1 MKTLAPK
8 RGKLLISEP
17 SIIGDASFSR
27 SVVLLTEF
35 NSEGIVGFIINKPLD
50 YTLDELV
57 PEIHE
62 EFEVY
67 DGGPVSTDNLYFLH
81 RIPDLIPDS
90 HHIEDGIYW
99 GGDFQTVSALINQNK
114 IASNEIKFF
123 LGYSGWERHQLQE
136 ELDSK
141 SWVVTDN
148 EDSAVVLSDEIH
160 DIWKIKMRDL
170 GDGYEIWS
178 NAPENPS
185 YN

>member
-1 MKTLAPK
+1 MKALAPQ

-17 SIIGDASFSR
+17 SIIGDVSFSR
-27 SVVLLTEF
+27 SVVLLTEY
-35 NSEGIVGFIINKPLD
+35 NTEGIVGFIINKPLD
-50 YTLDELV
+50 FTLNELI
-57 PEIHE
+57 PEIKQ

-99 GGDFQTVSALINQNK
+99 GGDFETVSALINDNLIQTDQ
-114 IASNEIKFF
+114 IKFF
-123 LGYSGWERHQLQE
+123 LGYSGWEQEQLEQE
-136 ELDSK
+136 LEAN

-148 EDSAVVLSDEIH
+148 LDSVKVLSDEVH
-160 DIWKIKMRDL
+160 DFWKIKMRDL
-170 GDGYEIWS
+170 GNGYEIWS

>member
-1 MKTLAPK
+1 MKTLAPD
-8 RGKLLISEP
+8 RGRLLISEP

-35 NSEGIVGFIINKPLD
+35 NNDGIVGFIINKPLE
-50 YTLDELV
+50 YTLNELV
-57 PEIHE
+57 PEIQQ

-90 HHIEDGIYW
+90 HHIQDGIYW
-99 GGDFQTVSALINQNK
+99 GGDFQTVSRLINENK
-114 IASNEIKFF
+114 IKNNEIKFF
-123 LGYSGWERHQLQE
+123 LGYSGWERDQLME
-136 ELDSK
+136 ELNSK
-141 SWVVTDN
+141 SWVVTSNDDG
-148 EDSAVVLSDEIH
+148 EKVLSDEIH
-160 DIWKIKMRDL
+160 DFWKNKMRDL
-170 GDGYEIWS
+170 GGGYEIWS

>member
-1 MKTLAPK
+1 MKTFAPD

-17 SIIGDASFSR
+17 NIIGDASFSR

-50 YTLDELV
+50 YTLNELV
-57 PEIHE
+57 PEIE
-62 EFEVY
+62 QEFEVY

-81 RIPDLIPDS
+81 CIPHLIPDS

-99 GGDFQTVSALINQNK
+99 GGDFKTVSKLINQHK
-114 IASNEIKFF
+114 IQTHEIKFF
-123 LGYSGWERHQLQE
+123 LGYSGWGQNQLQE

-141 SWVVTDN
+141 SWVVIDN
-148 EDSAVVLSDEIH
+148 DDSDKVLSDEIH
-160 DIWKIKMRDL
+160 DFWKIKMRNL
-170 GDGYEIWS
+170 GNGYEIWS

>member
-1 MKTLAPK
+1 M
-8 RGKLLISEP
+8 
-17 SIIGDASFSR
+17 
-27 SVVLLTEF
+27 
-35 NSEGIVGFIINKPLD
+35 GFIINKPLD
-50 YTLDELV
+50 YTLNQLI
-57 PEIHE
+57 PEIHQ

-67 DGGPVSTDNLYFLH
+67 DGGPVATDNLYFLH
-81 RIPDLIPDS
+81 RIPDLIPGS

-99 GGDFQTVSALINQNK
+99 GGDFDTVSDLINQNK
-114 IASNEIKFF
+114 IQSDEIKFF
-123 LGYSGWERHQLQE
+123 LGYSGWENSQLQN

-141 SWVVTDN
+141 SWVVIHN
-148 EDSAVVLSDEIH
+148 KDSSEVLSDEIH